1 MKMPGTL
8 SKMEEGNHATSNPY
22 VMDIGRRT
30 NDDVL
35 MMMMMMM
42 FAVIPNANKTDVHII
57 NLLRLIKT

>member
-8 SKMEEGNHATSNPY
+8 SKMEEGNHATLNPY

-35 MMMMMMM
+35 MMMMM